1 MDRLDAMQIFVR
13 VAELGSFSAVAQQQG
28 IARSAVTRQV
38 AALEQHLG
46 VKLMARSTRRVA
58 LTAEGAL
65 YLEKCR
71 VILNLVDMAETGL
84 AEEKSA
90 PRGNIRI
97 GLPLTYGLNVLSPL
111 LLDFLTQHPAVSMEM
126 DYTDR
131 RVNLIEEGVDVSLRI
146 TSRLDDTDVVRKLGE
161 CRMFTV
167 AAPSYLARHGIPQ
180 TPSELLNHECLVY
193 HTNAGRMPWVF
204 QQAGTSE
211 TINVRSRLQANNGEA
226 LLQAA
231 MAGMGIAQGPDFIVG
246 KAIGQGCVVSI
257 LEDFAPV
264 DLGIYAVLPGNRYI
278 PYRVKVLIDFLAN
291 KLG

>member
-1 MDRLDAMQIFVR
+1 MDRLDAMRIFVR

-28 IARSAVTRQV
+28 LARSAVTRQV

-46 VKLMARSTRRVA
+46 VKLMARSTRSVA

-84 AEEKSA
+84 VEEKSS
-90 PRGNIRI
+90 PRGHIRM
-97 GLPLTYGLNVLSPL
+97 GLPLTYGLNVLLPV
-111 LLDFLTQHPAVSMEM
+111 LLDFLSQHPAVSMEM

-146 TSRLDDTDVVRKLGE
+146 TARLDDTDVVRKLGE
-161 CRMFTV
+161 CRMYTV
-167 AAPSYLARHGIPQ
+167 AAPAYLAQHGIPQ

-193 HTNAGRMPWVF
+193 HTNSGRMPWVF
-204 QQAGTSE
+204 QRAGKVE
-211 TINVRSRLQANNGEA
+211 TVNVRSRLQANSGEA
-226 LLQAA
+226 LLKAA
-231 MAGMGIAQGPDFIVG
+231 MAGMGITQGPGFIVG
-246 KAIGQGCVVSI
+246 QAIGQGHVVSI
-257 LEDFAPV
+257 LEDFAPA

-278 PYRVKVLIDFLAN
+278 PHRVKVLVDFLASQ
-291 KLG
+291 LG